1 LTCCGSRKRYLTHSS
16 HIIRSAVSLASRC
29 LTPMRHQAS
38 SHTHLAAV
46 VTTHF
51 IRLFSS
57 DLRGNIREIFKY
69 EKPYKAGP
77 THFQVPT
84 SLIRL
89 HTLPCVCSLQHDTH
103 AHTHRRAVIGS
114 AARSCSQRPLAS
126 RT

>member
-1 LTCCGSRKRYLTHSS
+1 
-16 HIIRSAVSLASRC
+16 
-29 LTPMRHQAS
+29 MRHQAS

-89 HTLPCVCSLQHDTH
+89 HTLPCVCSPQHDTH
-103 AHTHRRAVIGS
+103 THTSISHTQSGYWLGS
-114 AARSCSQRPLAS
+114 SFLFSTPTGISYLTIEGIVRPLCSLDTSGAGS
-126 RT
+126 FA